1 MRAKNRRR
9 LQGKSPVGGPDRLPP
24 RATHGTVFGIA
35 QRREGRWRPRFR
47 FQATDDGLPKG
58 RKERFLVN
66 STGLALIKQA
76 AIGLDKTASEV
87 TEEAANDWRELQR
100 AGDRE
105 R

>member
-1 MRAKNRRR
+1 MGRFSGLHNA
-9 LQGKSPVGGPDRLPP
+9 GKGDGDLDSVSKP
-24 RATHGTVFGIA
+24 
-35 QRREGRWRPRFR
+35 
-47 FQATDDGLPKG
+47 TDDGLPKG

-66 STGLALIKQA
+66 STGLELIKQA

-105 R
+105 L